1 MVLKPPIPTAPQYFV
16 KVREPHAYK
25 TELAVYWCAVSE
37 GIDSRAWKLVV
48 PHCDIEER
56 VRLVPPSAHI
66 RGLYHRSVLNVLKQ
80 EGKLDTYHEYFPA
93 EHWSALSF
101 YPLTGYMLRLAV
113 AGALLTAPES
123 LHQGMH
129 LAMRLNSITFA
140 SSLIGRTLLRILAR
154 DPVRLTEQAMAARRQ
169 SVNYGEW
176 SIASRGPRFIETTYR
191 TEYVWLDSA
200 VAGSAVGTFE
210 ACQINA
216 TVQTQLTDRF
226 NGSTLIS
233 W

>member
-1 MVLKPPIPTAPQYFV
+1 MA
-16 KVREPHAYK
+16 
-25 TELAVYWCAVSE
+25 S
-37 GIDSRAWKLVV
+37 
-48 PHCDIEER
+48 HCDIEER

-80 EGKLDTYHEYFPA
+80 VGKLDNYLEYFPA
-93 EHWSALSF
+93 DQWSALSF

-113 AGALLTAPES
+113 AGALIATPET
-123 LHQGMH
+123 LHSGMH
-129 LAMRLNSITFA
+129 QAMRQNSITFA

-176 SIASRGPRFIETTYR
+176 SIGSRGPRFIETVYR
-191 TEYVWLDSA
+191 TEYVWIDSA
-200 VAGSAVGTFE
+200 IAGSAVGTFE
-210 ACQINA
+210 ACHINA
-216 TVQTQLTDRF
+216 SIQTQLTDRF

>member
-1 MVLKPPIPTAPQYFV
+1 M
-16 KVREPHAYK
+16 
-25 TELAVYWCAVSE
+25 
-37 GIDSRAWKLVV
+37 
-48 PHCDIEER
+48 
-56 VRLVPPSAHI
+56 VPPSAHI

-80 EGKLDTYHEYFPA
+80 QGKLDEYQDYFPD
-93 EHWSALSF
+93 EPWSTLSF

-113 AGALLTAPES
+113 AGALLESPER
-123 LHQGMH
+123 LHTGMH
-129 LAMRLNSITFA
+129 QAMRLNAIAFA
-140 SSLIGRTLLRILAR
+140 SSLLGRTLLRILAR

-169 SVNYGEW
+169 SVNYGDW
-176 SIASRGPRFIETTYR
+176 SIGSRGPRFIETVYR
-191 TEYVWLDSA
+191 TEYVWLESA

-210 ACQINA
+210 ACSIIA

>member
-1 MVLKPPIPTAPQYFV
+1 
-16 KVREPHAYK
+16 
-25 TELAVYWCAVSE
+25 
-37 GIDSRAWKLVV
+37 
-48 PHCDIEER
+48 
-56 VRLVPPSAHI
+56 VPPSAQI
-66 RGLYHRSVLNVLKQ
+66 RGLYHRSVLNVLKL
-80 EGKLDTYHEYFPA
+80 EGKLEAYLEYFPNDA
-93 EHWSALSF
+93 WSALSF

-113 AGALLTAPES
+113 AGALLTSPAE
-123 LHQGMH
+123 LHLGMH
-129 LAMRLNSITFA
+129 QAMRLNAKAFT

-169 SVNYGEW
+169 SVNYGDW
-176 SIASRGPRFIETTYR
+176 SIGSRGPRFIETVYR

-216 TVQTQLTDRF
+216 SVQTQLTDRF